1 MQRIVAF
8 LKKSQTQYLAT
19 IGTDGKPKVR
29 PFQFKL
35 EDGGKL
41 YFSTTNDKQVYKE
54 IVQHPHVELCA
65 CGENRS
71 WLRLSGKVVFSQ
83 DRSIKSRIIEEA
95 IPLIKAVY
103 KTPTIRYGRFSIS
116 TKPRRRSPISAAIPR
131 RRSGCE
137 ARSHGVESPVMASC
151 RPRVV

>member
-1 MQRIVAF
+1 MRLVVDF

-19 IGTDGKPKVR
+19 IGTDGRPKVR

-54 IVQHPHVELCA
+54 ITQHPCVELCA
-65 CGENRS
+65 CGENWS

-103 KTPTIRYGRFSIS
+103 KTPDNPLWALFYLDEATATIADLSG
-116 TKPRRRSPISAAIPR
+116 KPPQTLRL
-131 RRSGCE
+131 
-137 ARSHGVESPVMASC
+137 
-151 RPRVV
+151 

>member
-1 MQRIVAF
+1 MQLIADF
-8 LKKSQTQYLAT
+8 LRKSQTQYLAT

-54 IVQHPHVELCA
+54 ITRHPYVELCA
-65 CGENRS
+65 CGENWS

-103 KTPTIRYGRFSIS
+103 QTPDNPLWALFYLDEAVATIADLSGNP
-116 TKPRRRSPISAAIPR
+116 PRTFRL
-131 RRSGCE
+131 
-137 ARSHGVESPVMASC
+137 
-151 RPRVV
+151 

>member
-1 MQRIVAF
+1 MKLVVDF

-19 IGTDGKPKVR
+19 IGMDGKPKVR

-41 YFSTTNDKQVYKE
+41 YFSTTNDKQVYQE
-54 IVQHPHVELCA
+54 IVRHPYVELCA
-65 CGENRS
+65 CGEHWS
-71 WLRLSGKVVFSQ
+71 WLRLSGRVVFSQ

-103 KTPTIRYGRFSIS
+103 KTPDNPLWALFYLDEATATI
-116 TKPRRRSPISAAIPR
+116 ADL
-131 RRSGCE
+131 SGNPPQTF
-137 ARSHGVESPVMASC
+137 RL
-151 RPRVV
+151 

>member
-1 MQRIVAF
+1 MKLVVDF
-8 LKKSQTQYLAT
+8 LKKSQTQYFAT

-54 IVQHPHVELCA
+54 ITQQPYVELCA
-65 CGENRS
+65 CGENWS

-103 KTPTIRYGRFSIS
+103 KTPDNPLWALFYLDEATATI
-116 TKPRRRSPISAAIPR
+116 ADL
-131 RRSGCE
+131 SGNPPQTF
-137 ARSHGVESPVMASC
+137 RL
-151 RPRVV
+151 

>member
-1 MQRIVAF
+1 MRLVVDF

-41 YFSTTNDKQVYKE
+41 YFSTTNDKQVYRE
-54 IVQHPHVELCA
+54 IVRQHWVELCA
-65 CGENRS
+65 YGENWS

-83 DRSIKSRIIEEA
+83 DRSIKTKIIEEA
-95 IPLIKAVY
+95 IPLIKAIY
-103 KTPTIRYGRFSIS
+103 KTPDNPLWALFYLDEATATI
-116 TKPRRRSPISAAIPR
+116 ADL
-131 RRSGCE
+131 SGNPPQTF
-137 ARSHGVESPVMASC
+137 RL
-151 RPRVV
+151 